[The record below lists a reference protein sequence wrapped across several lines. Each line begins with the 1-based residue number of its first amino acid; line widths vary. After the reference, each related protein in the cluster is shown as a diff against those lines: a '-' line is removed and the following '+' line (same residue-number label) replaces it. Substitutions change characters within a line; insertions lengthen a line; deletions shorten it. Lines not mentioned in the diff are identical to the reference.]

1 MWSSIQNRGVM
12 AAGAPGPSSRAF
24 LGGRGSQLERW
35 ASTRRPYL
43 DNFKVVLIT
52 AILPAKLRVELSEA
66 DTVAAKRA
74 GS

>member
-1 MWSSIQNRGVM
+1 
-12 AAGAPGPSSRAF
+12 
-24 LGGRGSQLERW
+24 
-35 ASTRRPYL
+35 L